1 MGSKDFRD
9 FLNGFIVVR
18 VEGLNPEKFI
28 NICSRN
34 GINLWDINKKS
45 YTVIEFKM
53 KHREYKY
60 LKDIVKK
67 TSSRTKII
75 KKKGFN
81 FLYGK
86 IRRRK
91 FFIIGIAAFLAI
103 ILYLS
108 NLVWIIDITGCKKIS
123 RVLVYDNLKIS
134 GLKVGSP
141 KSKINLREI
150 ENKVL
155 KQMNGISIINI
166 KFIGTRA
173 KVEIVERTMPPDIL
187 PLDKPANIIALKD
200 GIITKVLS
208 YKGQP
213 LVQMDDY
220 VKKGQILISGVI
232 TDNTNVPSKIVHAM
246 GIVSAK
252 TWYEAKKEVNLDY
265 KFEIPTGRLKKK
277 VYYNIMGRKICVKN
291 DKIDFKLYDKTEE
304 KNFLKVLEYE
314 TPIEIITE
322 YYYEKES
329 KVTRLSGE
337 EAIQIAISEAEKE
350 LDDKLPDN
358 PQILEKNIE
367 KNIEGNTAVVRVLCI
382 VNESI
387 GVLEEIK

>member
-86 IRRRK
+86 VRRRK
-91 FFIIGIAAFLAI
+91 FFILGIAAFLAI

-108 NLVWIIDITGCKKIS
+108 NLVWIIDITGYKKIS
-123 RVLVYDNLKIS
+123 RELIYDTLKAS
-134 GLKVGSP
+134 GLNAGRL
-141 KSKINLREI
+141 KSKINLREV
-150 ENKVL
+150 ENNVL

-173 KVEIVERTMPPDIL
+173 RVEIVERTMPPDIL
-187 PLDKPANIIALKD
+187 PLDKPTNIVASKD

-213 LVQMDDY
+213 LVQVDDY
-220 VKKGQILISGVI
+220 VKRGQILISGVI

-252 TWYEAKKEVNLDY
+252 TWYEAKKEVDLDY

-291 DKIDFKLYDKTEE
+291 DKIDFKYYDKTEE
-304 KNFLKVLEYE
+304 KNFLEIVNYE
-314 TPIEIITE
+314 TPIEVITE

-329 KVTRLSGE
+329 KTTKLSGE

-350 LDDKLPDN
+350 LEGKLPDN

-382 VNESI
+382 VNENI